1 MKIDEAAACFD
12 ALGNPTRPRTCRARV
27 RAGDLHVTIGK
38 LQSRPSVERS
48 HITLRCREPRRA
60 I

>member
-1 MKIDEAAACFD
+1 VKIDEAAACFD
-12 ALGNPTRPRTCRARV
+12 ALGNPTRPKTYHTRV

-38 LQSRPSVERS
+38 LQSRPSVNAVTS
-48 HITLRCREPRRA
+48 LRCREPRLA